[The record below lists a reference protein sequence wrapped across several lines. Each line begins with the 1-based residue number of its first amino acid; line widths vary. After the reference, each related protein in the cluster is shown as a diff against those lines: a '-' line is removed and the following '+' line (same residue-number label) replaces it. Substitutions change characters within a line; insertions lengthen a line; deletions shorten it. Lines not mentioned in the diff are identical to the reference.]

1 VGRVLAAAVAAET
14 ELDDDDDLTDEER
27 VRVNACEDGYPP
39 PPPFTYVGSEL
50 VVLESREYDMPRT
63 VQVQRFVDGNG
74 RSCSTLDIYRAVMA
88 MEAADNWEGHRG
100 DDVYADLARQMER
113 GR

>member
-1 VGRVLAAAVAAET
+1 MTEREGKDVSPTDCMVLST
-14 ELDDDDDLTDEER
+14 SQR
-27 VRVNACEDGYPP
+27 SG
-39 PPPFTYVGSEL
+39 
-50 VVLESREYDMPRT
+50 
-63 VQVQRFVDGNG
+63 QRFVDGNG